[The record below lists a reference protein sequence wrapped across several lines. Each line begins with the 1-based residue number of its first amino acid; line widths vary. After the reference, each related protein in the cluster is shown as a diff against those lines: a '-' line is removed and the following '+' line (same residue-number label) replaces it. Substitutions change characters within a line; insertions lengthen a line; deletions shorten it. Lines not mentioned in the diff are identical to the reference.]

1 MFVMFEFNI
10 KSNPKK
16 ITKRDIKKIEYVK
29 FGMILLRT
37 RTRKQNVHKELFEQ
51 KFTTLKIKK
60 RKSIFGL
67 AIYIN

>member
-10 KSNPKK
+10 KSNQKK
-16 ITKRDIKKIEYVK
+16 LQKEILKKIEYVK
-29 FGMILLRT
+29 FGIILLRT
-37 RTRKQNVHKELFEQ
+37 RTRKQNVHKELFVQ

-67 AIYIN
+67 AIYIY